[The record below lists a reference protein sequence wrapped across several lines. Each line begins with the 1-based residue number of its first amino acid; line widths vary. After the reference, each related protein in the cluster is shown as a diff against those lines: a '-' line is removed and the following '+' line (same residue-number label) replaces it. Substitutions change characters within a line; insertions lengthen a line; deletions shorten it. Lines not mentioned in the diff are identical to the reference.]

1 MSNPEEETETEAERQ
16 CTHELKTFLH
26 RWEEES
32 DLEQED
38 ILKCL
43 STALDEY
50 YGEDVVEFECDFDLD
65 DDDEE
70 GETD

>member
-1 MSNPEEETETEAERQ
+1 MSEPETEAERQ

-38 ILKCL
+38 ILQCL
-43 STALDEY
+43 SKALDEY
-50 YGEDVVEFECDFDLD
+50 YGEDVIEFESDIDLG
-65 DDDEE
+65 DEE
-70 GETD
+70 TEEEY